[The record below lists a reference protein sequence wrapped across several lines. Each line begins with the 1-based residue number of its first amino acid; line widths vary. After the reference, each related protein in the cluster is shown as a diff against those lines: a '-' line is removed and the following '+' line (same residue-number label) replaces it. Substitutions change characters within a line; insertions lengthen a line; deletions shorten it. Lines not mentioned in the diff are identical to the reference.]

1 MKYYNGIHSLI
12 GKIPILKLNNIELPP
27 NINVFAKLEFY
38 NPGGSVK
45 DRIGVFM
52 LNAMEKRG
60 EIKPGATIVEAT
72 AGNTGIGIALAA
84 LNKGY
89 KVIFVVPEKF
99 SVEKQCLMRALG
111 AEIINTPREGGMLG
125 AKEKAFEIKSTISNA
140 VSFNQFDN
148 LDNTRTH
155 YETTG
160 VEIYDDLDGEIDY
173 FVAGA
178 GSGGTYTGAARYL
191 KEKKPEIKGILAD
204 HIGSTLGGGEHSDY
218 DIEGIGNDFVPATMD
233 LKLVDKVIKISDQ
246 EALDGVQLLAK
257 HEGIFVGTSSGAAL
271 SAVLKLTKQIDKG
284 NIAVIFPDR
293 GDRYFS
299 KKIYG

>member
-12 GKIPILKLNNIELPP
+12 GKTPLLKLNNIGLSS

-52 LNAMEKRG
+52 LDAMEKRG

-125 AKEKAFEIKSTISNA
+125 AKEKALEIKSRLSNA
-140 VSFNQFDN
+140 VSFDQFDN

-160 VEIYDDLDGEIDY
+160 VEIYDDLDGKIDY

-191 KEKKPEIKGILAD
+191 KEKNHEIKGILAD
-204 HIGSTLGGGEHSDY
+204 PVGSTLGGGEHSDY

-246 EALDGVQLLAK
+246 EALDGVRLLAK

>member
-12 GKIPILKLNNIELPP
+12 GKTPLLKLNNIGLPP

-60 EIKPGATIVEAT
+60 DIKPGATIIEAT

-125 AKEKAFEIKSTISNA
+125 AKETAFEIKSTISNA

-160 VEIYDDLDGEIDY
+160 VEIYNDLDGEIDY

-178 GSGGTYTGAARYL
+178 GSGGTYTGSARYL

-204 HIGSTLGGGEHSDY
+204 PIGSTLGGGEHSDY

>member
-12 GKIPILKLNNIELPP
+12 GKTPILKLNNIELPP

-160 VEIYDDLDGEIDY
+160 VEIYNDLDGEIDY

-204 HIGSTLGGGEHSDY
+204 PIGSTLGGGEHSDY